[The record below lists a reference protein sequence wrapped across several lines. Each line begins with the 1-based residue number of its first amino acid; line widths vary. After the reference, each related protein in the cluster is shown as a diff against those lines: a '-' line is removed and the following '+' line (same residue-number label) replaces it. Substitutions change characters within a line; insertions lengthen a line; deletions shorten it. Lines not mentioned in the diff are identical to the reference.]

1 MYHGSMLLAMDK
13 QELVSE
19 LDHYLMIKMRHAA
32 AEDLELPC
40 SQEYCSEIE
49 GYKATAFHRLR
60 PEKERT
66 YQQKTFKLRDLAS
79 LLLCLQGIQ
88 IDFLKPNASEIT

>member
-19 LDHYLMIKMRHAA
+19 LDHYLMIKMCHAA

-49 GYKATAFHRLR
+49 EGYKATAFHRLR
-60 PEKERT
+60 PEKEQT
-66 YQQKTFKLRDLAS
+66 YQQKTFKLRDTL
-79 LLLCLQGIQ
+79 
-88 IDFLKPNASEIT
+88 